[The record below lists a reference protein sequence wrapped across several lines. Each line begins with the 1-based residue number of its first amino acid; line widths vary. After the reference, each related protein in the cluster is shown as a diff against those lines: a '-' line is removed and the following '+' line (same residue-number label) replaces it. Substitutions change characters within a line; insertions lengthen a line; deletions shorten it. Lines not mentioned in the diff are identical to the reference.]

1 MKRLLLATF
10 AVVLGFMGCQ
20 QSKLRREAKRVK
32 QRDKT
37 ITPQNAYINRFM
49 DSTTVVRFID
59 SAQLSDDDSIN
70 ITSFYNSRNYQFAW
84 FDSVGMM
91 EQTRSFYNLY
101 HQSADGSLPAI
112 PNPTLDSLLAPVLDD
127 SSWLGKNQ
135 SAVLPLELALTAHFF
150 KFSTLAYAGDT
161 TINLNDLDW
170 FIPRKKID
178 PASFLDSIVANR
190 GKRVE
195 DYQPMHPM
203 VNQLQV
209 FMKKYADIEKKGGWQ
224 PIPLSKTGY
233 ALGDSSEAIRLLNR
247 RLMLVDDLAIVD
259 TGARFTT
266 ATENAVKQFQ
276 HRYGLKQDGKV
287 SAALLQEMNSPV
299 SERIRQMAINMERA
313 RWIPRM
319 GNRNYIFVNIPSFT
333 FYAINEG
340 KTQLSMNIVVGTA
353 AHSTVIFTG
362 SLTTIAFSPYW
373 NVPYSIVKNEMGR
386 SASYFA
392 KRNMEVVG
400 HYSDGLPMVRQKP
413 GGANALGKVK
423 FLFPNAYSIY
433 FHDTPSK
440 SLFNE
445 SRRAFSHGCIRLAEP
460 AKLAA
465 YLLKGD
471 PRWTED
477 SIARAMNGTK
487 ELQVKVAPAVPVFIG
502 YFTAWVD
509 ETGKLNF
516 RQDIYGHD
524 KNMAKRM
531 FKS

>member
-1 MKRLLLATF
+1 
-10 AVVLGFMGCQ
+10 
-20 QSKLRREAKRVK
+20 
-32 QRDKT
+32 
-37 ITPQNAYINRFM
+37 
-49 DSTTVVRFID
+49 
-59 SAQLSDDDSIN
+59 
-70 ITSFYNSRNYQFAW
+70 
-84 FDSVGMM
+84 
-91 EQTRSFYNLY
+91 
-101 HQSADGSLPAI
+101 
-112 PNPTLDSLLAPVLDD
+112 
-127 SSWLGKNQ
+127 
-135 SAVLPLELALTAHFF
+135 
-150 KFSTLAYAGDT
+150 
-161 TINLNDLDW
+161 
-170 FIPRKKID
+170 
-178 PASFLDSIVANR
+178 
-190 GKRVE
+190 
-195 DYQPMHPM
+195 
-203 VNQLQV
+203 
-209 FMKKYADIEKKGGWQ
+209 
-224 PIPLSKTGY
+224 
-233 ALGDSSEAIRLLNR
+233 
-247 RLMLVDDLAIVD
+247 
-259 TGARFTT
+259 
-266 ATENAVKQFQ
+266 
-276 HRYGLKQDGKV
+276 
-287 SAALLQEMNSPV
+287 MNSPV

-487 ELQVKVAPAVPVFIG
+487 ELQVKVAPTVPVFIG